1 MGWSQMHQMGGNVQ
15 TPLFSKVYCL
25 LLYLVVLFTI
35 LFTVYSLQIVVV
47 QMAQLFVEIASNSV
61 A

>member
-1 MGWSQMHQMGGNVQ
+1 MRQMGRNVQ
-15 TPLFSKVYCL
+15 TTLLSKVYCL

>member
-1 MGWSQMHQMGGNVQ
+1 MGCSHQMGGNVQ
-15 TPLFSKVYCL
+15 TTLLSKVYCL

-47 QMAQLFVEIASNSV
+47 QMAQLFVEIASYSV

>member
-1 MGWSQMHQMGGNVQ
+1 MHQMGGNVQ
-15 TPLFSKVYCL
+15 TTLFSKVYCLLLYLVVLFTKLFTAYCL

-47 QMAQLFVEIASNSV
+47 
-61 A
+61 